1 MEISNSSS
9 NLLDGLP
16 QDDLRTFL
24 RGQAVK
30 YHLKGDRQTLEDQ
43 YVYTVVCLF
52 SLHFTREVFVFH
64 FMR

>member
-16 QDDLRTFL
+16 EDDLRTFL

-30 YHLKGDRQTLEDQ
+30 YHLKGDRQTLED
-43 YVYTVVCLF
+43 YTSGFFDFLLGHKLPYRF
-52 SLHFTREVFVFH
+52 
-64 FMR
+64 

>member
-43 YVYTVVCLF
+43 YVLYPPLF
-52 SLHFTREVFVFH
+52 VSL
-64 FMR
+64 